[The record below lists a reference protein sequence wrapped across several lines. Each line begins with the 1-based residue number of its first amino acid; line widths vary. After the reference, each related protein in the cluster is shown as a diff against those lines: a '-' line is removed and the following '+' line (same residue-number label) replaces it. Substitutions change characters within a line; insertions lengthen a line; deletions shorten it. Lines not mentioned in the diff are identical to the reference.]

1 MPEKTSYAELQQRVE
16 ALERK
21 IESMNRARE
30 AFKAEG
36 DLFRTMTMNVP
47 VGIFLADAEGHCS
60 FVNERWCEISGLS
73 PREAAGEGWLNS
85 LHPEDRA
92 HFPDFWRRIADSR
105 EVHEMEYRFQPPE
118 GGTTWVLGRASAV
131 YDKEGHLTG
140 YRATI
145 SDITDRKRMDKALKE
160 SERKLSTLMA
170 NLQGMAYRCRN
181 DPDWT
186 MLFMS
191 EGCRLLTGY
200 QPSAF
205 IEKRVAY
212 NDLIHPND
220 REYVWRQVQQSLEKR
235 EPFQLRY
242 RIRTATGEE
251 KWIREQG
258 VGVFTD
264 DGRLEALEGLNT
276 DITELIT
283 AEARLKEMNEKLE
296 QLVEDRTDELRE
308 ANTALQ
314 ASLSTLKNTQAHLVQ
329 SEKMAALGD
338 LVAGIAHEI
347 NTPVGIGVT
356 AASFLEMKT
365 RETAALLAAGNLQ
378 RSQLEKYFDTALE
391 AATSLLTNL
400 NRAADLIRSFKQVAA
415 DQTSEE
421 RRRFNLKDYIDKIL
435 LSLRPQYKR
444 TAHTITVNCPPDIEL
459 NSFPGV
465 YSQILSNLILN
476 SLIHGFDDLSE
487 GGITLDASVEGENLR
502 LRYRDNGKGM
512 RPEVVQ
518 KIFDPFFTTRPIS
531 ESTGLGMHIVY
542 NLVTQVLH
550 GRIHCQSNPGQ
561 GSEFTITAPLAT
573 PQAPSPLRS

>member
-1 MPEKTSYAELQQRVE
+1 
-16 ALERK
+16 
-21 IESMNRARE
+21 
-30 AFKAEG
+30 
-36 DLFRTMTMNVP
+36 
-47 VGIFLADAEGHCS
+47 
-60 FVNERWCEISGLS
+60 
-73 PREAAGEGWLNS
+73 
-85 LHPEDRA
+85 
-92 HFPDFWRRIADSR
+92 
-105 EVHEMEYRFQPPE
+105 
-118 GGTTWVLGRASAV
+118 
-131 YDKEGHLTG
+131 
-140 YRATI
+140 
-145 SDITDRKRMDKALKE
+145 
-160 SERKLSTLMA
+160 
-170 NLQGMAYRCRN
+170 
-181 DPDWT
+181 
-186 MLFMS
+186 
-191 EGCRLLTGY
+191 
-200 QPSAF
+200 
-205 IEKRVAY
+205 
-212 NDLIHPND
+212 
-220 REYVWRQVQQSLEKR
+220 
-235 EPFQLRY
+235 
-242 RIRTATGEE
+242 
-251 KWIREQG
+251 
-258 VGVFTD
+258 
-264 DGRLEALEGLNT
+264 
-276 DITELIT
+276 
-283 AEARLKEMNEKLE
+283 
-296 QLVEDRTDELRE
+296 
-308 ANTALQ
+308 
-314 ASLSTLKNTQAHLVQ
+314 
-329 SEKMAALGD
+329 MAALGD

-347 NTPVGIGVT
+347 NTPVGVGVT

-487 GGITLDASVEGENLR
+487 GSITLDASVEGKNLR

-550 GRIHCQSNPGQ
+550 GRIHCQSHPGQ